1 MLAKEEIKKI
11 VQEAKNERLEEQ
23 DILIYILH
31 KIQEKVEN
39 NYIPEYAAEV
49 VSEELK
55 IPTSKIY
62 EVLTFYSMFSTKKRG
77 KYVIR
82 VCTSLPCHVANGR
95 EIINTLKEE
104 LKIDFNQTTSD
115 GLFTL
120 EESGCLGL
128 CGVSP
133 VIMINNEYYGDLTP
147 QKVREI
153 INNLKGGESL

>member
-1 MLAKEEIKKI
+1 
-11 VQEAKNERLEEQ
+11 
-23 DILIYILH
+23 
-31 KIQEKVEN
+31 
-39 NYIPEYAAEV
+39 
-49 VSEELK
+49 
-55 IPTSKIY
+55 
-62 EVLTFYSMFSTKKRG
+62 MFSTKKRG

-153 INNLKGGESL
+153 INNLKGGESLWSQ